1 MNSSEFFQNTNSD
14 QRYNALCNAIGSNM
28 IGFSY
33 FIQECKAYDKKY
45 NCHDTNQKT
54 SISIQPDSFN
64 NIINYVLTNIPLR
77 YTNDKYSTKY
87 STNGNFTPDSI
98 DGCTAVILFDNTH
111 IWTIRP
117 SQTEGYWVELDTHIK
132 FINPHKPI
140 GFHNAI
146 FIYKNI
152 DHSLL
157 CDVDFTLTESD
168 DYADFNR
175 IGHET
180 RSHRRKM
187 KNERKRLLKKIQVN
201 QHVNMSNI
209 EDELKQLREK
219 EQAEKKQA
227 IQQLE
232 LETEHMYEVIATYM
246 RQSKMKTEQRD
257 KLISLFANAQKTTR
271 NKMKKNIKKT

>member
-14 QRYNALCNAIGSNM
+14 QRYNALCNALSSNM

-33 FIQECKAYDKKY
+33 FIQECKAFDAKY
-45 NCHDTNQKT
+45 KCHDTDQKT
-54 SISIQPDSFN
+54 SISIQPDNFN
-64 NIINYVLTNIPLR
+64 NIFNYILNNIPLR
-77 YTNDKYSTKY
+77 YTNDKYTTKY
-87 STNGNFTPDSI
+87 STNGNFTPDSL
-98 DGCTAVILFDNTH
+98 DSCTAVILFDNIH

-140 GFHNAI
+140 GFQNAI

-152 DHSLL
+152 YPH
-157 CDVDFTLTESD
+157 VYSD
-168 DYADFNR
+168 DYEDFNR
-175 IGHET
+175 ISQET

-187 KNERKRLLKKIQVN
+187 KNERKRLLKKIHSN
-201 QHVNMSNI
+201 QSVNMSNI

-219 EQAEKKQA
+219 EDAEKKQA
-227 IQQLE
+227 LKDSEFKQ
-232 LETEHMYEVIATYM
+232 EHICEVIATYM

-257 KLISLFANAQKTTR
+257 KLICLFANFQKTTR
-271 NKMKKNIKKT
+271 NKMKKNMK